1 MLPLLPI
8 SSLGV
13 CMVETKSHNARGL
26 QFPFIAATEYLR
38 STPGAQDCD
47 HTFTDF
53 AYILVDAPSN
63 AHLTRATNIRTAC
76 ALAAGVSAMPGF
88 TALYRMRRRWSPLPP
103 PLIFACCFEGCSRP
117 PVTAAPYP
125 SVPKLFIF
133 RNLRTCRKGPPRTEQ
148 RAEVSRAEIYAG
160 EGFAWVCSTHLVLRC
175 HHAGQVGKY
184 REMIR

>member
-1 MLPLLPI
+1 MAHNAPPLPI

-76 ALAAGVSAMPGF
+76 VLCSWCVRHAWFYSTLPDAPAVVSASPPPHFCLLLRGLQQTTRHGRPRATVCAQALHLPESSNLPQG
-88 TALYRMRRRWSPLPP
+88 TASRDCPLPFFP
-103 PLIFACCFEGCSRP
+103 
-117 PVTAAPYP
+117 AAPA
-125 SVPKLFIF
+125 SD
-133 RNLRTCRKGPPRTEQ
+133 
-148 RAEVSRAEIYAG
+148 
-160 EGFAWVCSTHLVLRC
+160 H
-175 HHAGQVGKY
+175 
-184 REMIR
+184 